1 MKALSG
7 EGHSEPQGAR
17 ESCSPNSWA
26 ADGSPSMNTHGA
38 GLHTQKTPGSPH
50 PRRDMAQ
57 SLKLTVGEIL
67 NSANSVLR
75 QQQAVPER
83 AWGQGQHS
91 NSLGDSQMHKLAAVL
106 LLASEPQHFKELVR
120 RHL

>member
-1 MKALSG
+1 MLVYILGKL
-7 EGHSEPQGAR
+7 QGR
-17 ESCSPNSWA
+17 PTPDVTW
-26 ADGSPSMNTHGA
+26 PSA
-38 GLHTQKTPGSPH
+38 
-50 PRRDMAQ
+50 
-57 SLKLTVGEIL
+57 LKLTAGEIL

-91 NSLGDSQMHKLAAVL
+91 NSLGGSQTHKLAAVL
-106 LLASEPQHFKELVR
+106 LLASEPPYFKELVR